1 MYFCLAVH
9 ELLAIMKS
17 ELTIGYLDDFC
28 LDGEANIVA
37 DDFVELEIKAQELG
51 LTLNRAKCD
60 VIGQST
66 TTKTQL
72 IARGINLDRKKLSGI
87 FIGRN

>member
-1 MYFCLAVH
+1 MYFCLAVR
-9 ELLAIMKS
+9 ELLTTMKS

-28 LDGEANIVA
+28 LGGEADIVA

-51 LTLNRAKCD
+51 LTLDRAKCE

-66 TTKTQL
+66 TP
-72 IARGINLDRKKLSGI
+72 IARGIDLRELS
-87 FIGRN
+87 